1 MKRKRSQSRRQS
13 ATCSAHGRTET
24 NEVAESS
31 GTKRSRSE
39 RGRLQSGLVLRRR
52 SESRP
57 PPPLHH
63 SGTQGGGRVSVYR
76 TGVLKERQESAHL
89 GPCLRRHSGGE
100 PPNQLCDGW
109 EEP

>member
-57 PPPLHH
+57 PSTTRVHREEDECPSIGQVSSKSAKKVRILDLVYDDIQEENLRI
-63 SGTQGGGRVSVYR
+63 SCVTGGRS
-76 TGVLKERQESAHL
+76 LEL
-89 GPCLRRHSGGE
+89 
-100 PPNQLCDGW
+100 
-109 EEP
+109 

>member
-57 PPPLHH
+57 PPPPPAL
-63 SGTQGGGRVSVYR
+63 GYTGRRTSVR
-76 TGVLKERQESAHL
+76 L
-89 GPCLRRHSGGE
+89 
-100 PPNQLCDGW
+100 
-109 EEP
+109 